1 MKQKGIK
8 MKTLLIVLLCLSCLG
23 GCEEKGKTQVKKDF
37 AQNTKTV
44 VIDGCEYLMY
54 VDTDE
59 GGHQGYGYAGLTHKG
74 NCKFCNK

>member
-1 MKQKGIK
+1 

-54 VDTDE
+54 DLP
-59 GGHQGYGYAGLTHKG
+59 YRYAGLTHKG

>member
-1 MKQKGIK
+1 

-54 VDTDE
+54 VDTAARSSR
-59 GGHQGYGYAGLTHKG
+59 GYGYAGLTHKG